1 MTRFCSDI
9 LLPNSLLTTVVPFA
23 LNVEKAQ
30 SIRLILVDPCGTWI
44 LPRLLDPILSVKE
57 KYSLSVGVASNV
69 LVIVVTILQSE
80 V

>member
-1 MTRFCSDI
+1 
-9 LLPNSLLTTVVPFA
+9 VVPFA

-30 SIRLILVDPCGTWI
+30 SILDILLDPCGTWI
-44 LPRLLDPILSVKE
+44 LPKLLLFMLSVKE
-57 KYSLSVGVASNV
+57 KYSLSVGVASKV